1 MIYRLLVAACL
12 IGGMVAVPAAGIGQD
27 GKATEASKAAAPAQE
42 QPKPDPK
49 IEEYEK
55 AIKDLKKYEGAFT
68 FYTRKKDILLE
79 LPESKLGQTF
89 FFQATLNTGAG
100 GGAQAGDPLGMFSV
114 DALRWEKRDEQV
126 WIVRPNFRFRWN
138 PDDPLAVASQR
149 SFPEAVLGGF
159 RIEQTHPA
167 KKLLLVNVTN
177 LFYGDLV
184 RLQEAVNMGIGGQYS
199 LDREKS
205 GLDSLKSFGQN
216 TIVRMAMYYT
226 MQRSGGPENPFL
238 AMLGM
243 GGNFLEDPRSAPLKV
258 TYNLWYREESD
269 YRPRIA
275 DPRVGY
281 FTEDFYSVS
290 RFLEAD
296 RTQRY
301 IMRYHL
307 KKKDPSAQLSEPVKP
322 IVWYID
328 PSVPKAYRDAVR
340 DGILAWNKAFE
351 EIGYKDALVVKD
363 APENDPDWDHA
374 DGRFNVVRWTMS
386 PDAGYAVALFRT
398 DPFTGEVLN
407 AAVTF
412 DANMLFFAQM
422 EQERFAVPASSAMRL
437 AEEALLRHPTDPL
450 MPVRRMWG
458 EVDPEREAVK
468 ARASQ
473 LGWRFADCSLCR
485 DLKPYLRMTW
495 HAIEAAGIGI
505 SKEQYAKQFI
515 RETTM
520 HEIGHCLG
528 LRHNF
533 VASTNLTTA
542 QMADLDTVNAVGVTA
557 SVMDYNPPN
566 VQAVFKSGL
575 PFYSPVI
582 GPYDKWAIRYGY
594 MDVAANSPEGEKFA
608 LSQVARQSGV
618 NGHAF
623 MTDEDADSFN
633 PFVARFDNAKD
644 PLNYSERI
652 IEALTN
658 IRKYAI
664 KNLPKPGEDYEKR
677 TTMILSSYA
686 MLFRQ
691 ARLAS
696 RFVGGIATNRSFRGD
711 IGAAPTVQPVD
722 PALQWQA
729 LSLITRKCLSLAAV
743 DVPENVLLSLSRS
756 YNSAEGS
763 SWTAPLRS
771 YLSSQQIMLY
781 ATLMSAATLD
791 RVIENQ
797 FKWGRKPNAYTLSG
811 HMGAIIAA
819 VFEEVGQNRPIS
831 PVRRDLQR
839 FAVNA
844 LITQCTAP
852 PGAISDDV
860 RMLGTDALKRL
871 RARAQA
877 QLARREKLDAMT
889 VAHLTDMRDGI
900 DRCLKRQM
908 TGAR

>member
-1 MIYRLLVAACL
+1 MIYRLLVAAGL
-12 IGGMVAVPAAGIGQD
+12 AGGLVAAPVAGLGQD
-27 GKATEASKAAAPAQE
+27 GKTTESPQTGAPTQE

-55 AIKDLKKYEGAFT
+55 AVKDLKKYEGAFT
-68 FYTRKKDILLE
+68 FYIRKKDILLE

-89 FFQATLNTGAG
+89 LLQATLNSGAG
-100 GGAQAGDPLGMFSV
+100 GGAQAGDPLGAFSV
-114 DALRWEKRDEQV
+114 DAFRWEKHDEQV
-126 WIVRPNFRFRWN
+126 WIVRPNLRFRWEPN
-138 PDDPLAVASQR
+138 DPLAVASQR

-184 RLQEAVNMGIGGQYS
+184 RLQEVVNMGVGGQYS
-199 LDREKS
+199 LDRDKS
-205 GLDSLKSFGQN
+205 GLDSLKSYDRN

-243 GGNFLEDPRSAPLKV
+243 SGNFLEDSRSAPLKV
-258 TYNLWYREESD
+258 TYNLWYREPSD

-290 RFLEAD
+290 RFLEPD

-307 KKKDPSAQLSEPVKP
+307 KKKDPSAKLSEPVKP

-328 PSVPKAYRDAVR
+328 TSVPKAYRDAVR

-351 EIGYKDALVVKD
+351 EIGYQDAIVVKD
-363 APENDPDWDHA
+363 APENDADWDHA
-374 DGRFNVVRWTMS
+374 DGRFNVIRWTMS

-407 AAVTF
+407 ASVTF

-422 EQERFAVPASSAMRL
+422 EQERFAVPASSAIQL
-437 AEEALLRHPTDPL
+437 AHEALLRHPTDPL
-450 MPVRRMWG
+450 LPVRSMWG
-458 EVDPEREAVK
+458 EVDPQRESAK

-473 LGWRFADCSLCR
+473 LGWRFADCALCR

-495 HAIEAAGIGI
+495 YAIEAAGLGI
-505 SKEQYAKQFI
+505 TKEQYAKQFI

-520 HEIGHCLG
+520 HEVGHCLG

-542 QMADLDTVNAVGVTA
+542 QMADPETVNAMGITA

-566 VQAVFKSGL
+566 VQAIFKSGL
-575 PFYSPVI
+575 PFYSQVI

-594 MDVAANSPEGEKFA
+594 MDVAANTPEGEKFA
-608 LSQVARQSGV
+608 LAQVARQSGV

-633 PFVARFDNAKD
+633 PFVVRFDNAKD
-644 PLNYSERI
+644 PLNYSERM
-652 IEALTN
+652 IEASTK
-658 IRKYAI
+658 IRRYAI

-677 TTMILSSYA
+677 TTMILSSYT

-696 RFVGGIATNRSFRGD
+696 RFVGGIATSRSFKGD
-711 IGAAPTVQPVD
+711 IGETATVRPVD

-729 LSLITRKCLSLAAV
+729 LRLITRNCLSLQAV
-743 DVPENVLLSLSRS
+743 DLPESVVMSLSRS
-756 YNSAEGS
+756 YNSGEGS
-763 SWTAPLRS
+763 SWIAPIRS
-771 YLSSQQIMLY
+771 FLSSQQIMLY

-797 FKWGRKPNAYTLSG
+797 FKWGNKPSAYTLAG

-831 PVRRDLQR
+831 SVRRDLQR

-844 LITQCTAP
+844 LITQCSAP

-871 RARAQA
+871 QARIRT
-877 QLARREKLDAMT
+877 QLAKREKLDAIT
-889 VAHLTDMRDGI
+889 VAHLADMRDGI